1 MQRTILLILM
11 AACLTGCFKNNSEP
25 YHPEGYRPIY
35 LSRAEI
41 EKVVFTTP
49 QPLKSPGKIYIKDG
63 FLFVNEGGKGVHVF
77 DNKDPVNPIKIAFYE
92 IPGNVDIAIKGS
104 ILYADNGRDLLSIDV
119 TNPKEAKI
127 LNRLKDIFPNQEFPL
142 NTGVSF
148 ECVDNSKGIVIGWE
162 KVTSNSKNYNSSK
175 FNCYR

>member
-1 MQRTILLILM
+1 MMLI
-11 AACLTGCFKNNSEP
+11 CLTGCLSKNSEP
-25 YHPEGYRPIY
+25 YNPQGYRPIY

-63 FLFVNEGGKGVHVF
+63 FLFVNESGKGVHVF
-77 DNKDPVNPIKIAFYE
+77 DNKDPVNPTKIAFYE
-92 IPGNVDIAIKGS
+92 IPGNVDIAIKGA

-127 LNRLKDIFPNQEFPL
+127 LNRVKDIFPNQEFPL

-162 KVTSNSKNYNSSK
+162 KVDYTSKNYNPSK

>member
-1 MQRTILLILM
+1 MKRIILLIFT
-11 AACLTGCFKNNSEP
+11 AACLTGCLGNNTEP
-25 YHPEGYRPIY
+25 YYSVGYRPIY
-35 LSRAEI
+35 LSRSDI

-77 DNKDPVNPIKIAFYE
+77 DNKDPINPVKIAFYD
-92 IPGNVDIAIKGS
+92 IPGNVDIAIKGA

-119 TNPKEAKI
+119 TNPREAKI

-142 NTGVSF
+142 NAGVSF

-162 KVTSNSKNYNSSK
+162 KVTSNSTNNNPSK

>member
-1 MQRTILLILM
+1 MKKNILLIFT
-11 AACLTGCFKNNSEP
+11 AICLTGCLSNKEEP
-25 YHPEGYRPIY
+25 YYSQGYRPIY
-35 LSRAEI
+35 LSRADI
-41 EKVVFTTP
+41 EKVVFTSP

-77 DNKDPVNPIKIAFYE
+77 DNKDPVKPSKIAFYD

-127 LNRLKDIFPNQEFPL
+127 LNRVKDIFPNQEFPL

-148 ECVDNSKGIVIGWE
+148 ECVDNSKGVVIGWE
-162 KVTSNSKNYNSSK
+162 KVTSSSPNYNPSK